1 MNVTELARKL
11 KITPNELREHLP
23 GLGFDIGRKA
33 IKINSNVARKIIKN
47 WSKLKKQIEQKK
59 LQEQK
64 EIEEEKN
71 IEKAAIKKTV
81 SVPSLISVRDF
92 STLTELPLNAILAEL
107 MKNGI
112 FSSINEKID
121 YDTAWLV
128 GSELGLDI
136 KREKEKKQEKKQENK
151 LLKALAAENKDKLL
165 ARPPVIVVMGH
176 VDHGKTKL
184 LDAIRKTQV
193 AEGEAGGI
201 TQHIGAYQI
210 KRQGQA
216 ITFIDTP
223 GHEAFTAMR
232 GRGARIA
239 DIAILV
245 VAADDGVKP
254 QTIEAFRIIEAAK
267 IPFVVAINKID
278 KEGANIDKVKQELSS
293 QLNIIPE
300 DWGGK
305 TICAPISALKNTGI
319 DDILDIVLLTAKT
332 ESENIVANPDAPAI
346 GTIIESRVSKGA
358 GPVAT
363 VLIQN
368 GTLRKG
374 DQLAL
379 NNINIGKV
387 KCLNN
392 YKGKKID
399 SAGPASPAQI
409 LGLKGRLEVGD
420 MIEVADGLKIKHKKI
435 RGMAKEESSRV
446 LLQKEDD
453 ENIKKI
459 NLIIKSDV
467 MGSAEAIEESLM
479 KINTDMA
486 QAKIIF
492 KGLGNIAEGDVKRAE
507 AVNGK
512 IISFNVKTP
521 PAIEELAREKNIV
534 IKSYSIIYDLINDIK
549 EEMQKIVEPTFNRVD
564 LGKLKVLAIFRTD
577 KGGQILGG
585 KIIEGKAEKNSLI
598 DIYRDKEFIDSGEL
612 TGLQSGKQDVSS
624 CEADQECGLQF
635 KGSGIIQEG
644 DVLHFH
650 KQEKII
656 SKI

>member
-11 KITPNELREHLP
+11 KITPNELREYLP

-47 WSKLKKQIEQKK
+47 WPQLKKQIEQKK

-136 KREKEKKQEKKQENK
+136 KREKEEEQEIKEENK
-151 LLKALAAENKDKLL
+151 LLKTLAAENKDKLF

-201 TQHIGAYQI
+201 TQHIGAYQV
-210 KRQGQA
+210 KRQGQS
-216 ITFIDTP
+216 ITFVDTP

-293 QLNIIPE
+293 QLNVISE

-305 TICAPISALKNTGI
+305 IICAPISALKNIGI
-319 DDILDIVLLTAKT
+319 DDLLDMVLLTAKT
-332 ESENIVANPDAPAI
+332 ESKNIVANPDAPAI

-368 GTLRKG
+368 GTLHSG
-374 DQLAL
+374 DRLTL
-379 NNINIGKV
+379 DNINIGKV
-387 KCLNN
+387 KRLNN
-392 YKGKKID
+392 YQGKKID
-399 SAGPASPAQI
+399 SAGPATPAQI
-409 LGLKGRLEVGD
+409 LGLKGGLEVGD
-420 MIEVADGLKIKHKKI
+420 MIEVGDGLKIKHKKI
-435 RGMAKEESSRV
+435 RGMAKEQSARV
-446 LLQKEDD
+446 LPQKKDD
-453 ENIKKI
+453 KNIKKI

-467 MGSAEAIEESLM
+467 MGSCEAIEESLM
-479 KINTDMA
+479 KINTDKA
-486 QAKIIF
+486 QTKIIF
-492 KGLGNIAEGDVKRAE
+492 KGLGNIAEGDIKRAE
-507 AVNGK
+507 AANGK
-512 IISFNVKTP
+512 IIGFNVKTP
-521 PAIEELAREKNIV
+521 PAMEELAREKNIS

-549 EEMQKIVEPTFNRVD
+549 EEMQKIVEPTFACVD

-585 KIIEGKAEKNSLI
+585 KIIEGKAEKDALI
-598 DIYRDKEFIDSGEL
+598 DIYRDKKFINSGEL
-612 TGLQSGKQDVSS
+612 IGLQSGKQDVNT
-624 CEADQECGLQF
+624 CEIDEECGLQF